1 MLKLKSIGVVTKMID
16 MNLILKKKFQEI
28 SEVDDFISKASTET
42 DYFEPSTLSHGIPG
56 IILFLDAYQK
66 VFDINTE
73 QIVHKYIMKLAPYL
87 QSGQYNNSLF
97 GGLSGIAFSMD
108 LASQNGKNYQNILN
122 NIDGHIVNEI
132 ENKFDQ
138 ILQEPLNPLNYDT
151 VISWDREIFAK

>member
-1 MLKLKSIGVVTKMID
+1 MID

-108 LASQNGKNYQNILN
+108 LASQNGKI
-122 NIDGHIVNEI
+122 I
-132 ENKFDQ
+132 K
-138 ILQEPLNPLNYDT
+138 
-151 VISWDREIFAK
+151 IF